1 MSRSR
6 NNSNN
11 NMVGEKWG
19 TSPRSDARRSRGR
32 GRGRSRGRGA
42 YRGSSRGRFEKAYNA
57 GEHLPPGTLV
67 VYDQSGFALPVEII
81 GQATILEDGSPVY
94 QGEDAQFSAPNLEYI
109 MWQIEYYFSPDNLER
124 DFFLRRKMD
133 NQGYLPLDFIASFQ
147 RVQALTTD
155 IDVIY
160 QAIKDSKIIEVV
172 DNKVRCRDH
181 PLQWVIP
188 DSNNESEDGMGQ
200 FSPRGAPVIVPL
212 SPTSST
218 SEDCSPARRHRS
230 VDEASSYPQPIQEEL
245 VAHSELWKWV
255 DAPSFIPKRTTATAN
270 TVCPAVNTVPATKNE
285 VL

>member
-1 MSRSR
+1 
-6 NNSNN
+6 
-11 NMVGEKWG
+11 
-19 TSPRSDARRSRGR
+19 
-32 GRGRSRGRGA
+32 
-42 YRGSSRGRFEKAYNA
+42 
-57 GEHLPPGTLV
+57 
-67 VYDQSGFALPVEII
+67 
-81 GQATILEDGSPVY
+81 
-94 QGEDAQFSAPNLEYI
+94 
-109 MWQIEYYFSPDNLER
+109 EYYFSPDNLER

-245 VAHSELWKWV
+245 
-255 DAPSFIPKRTTATAN
+255 
-270 TVCPAVNTVPATKNE
+270 NE
-285 VL
+285 VLSSSLPDLHNSVNHRDWWTKVEKHRPNRVKKGKPIEMEELEPVKPIEKTDGESELDFMFDEEMAELNLTKKSFTKWDSDSEDEVTDADIRKIIIVTQTPPAFRKHPGGDRTGSFTTRSKMTQDLASVINDGLYYYEQNLWDSWDE